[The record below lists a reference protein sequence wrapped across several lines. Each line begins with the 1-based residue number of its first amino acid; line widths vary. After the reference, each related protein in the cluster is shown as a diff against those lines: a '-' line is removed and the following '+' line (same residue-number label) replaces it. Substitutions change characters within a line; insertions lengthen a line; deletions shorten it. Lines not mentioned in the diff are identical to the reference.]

1 MKKANIP
8 TSLDQAFPRLSHS
21 TWRILTY
28 PKGVNFYTSLRS
40 TCGQWQDATAAEE
53 TSAESLSDSL
63 EVVPTKHHTQV
74 HA

>member
-40 TCGQWQDATAAEE
+40 TCGQWQDATAAEG
-53 TSAESLSDSL
+53 D
-63 EVVPTKHHTQV
+63 VR
-74 HA
+74 